1 MARSDVHAR
10 RLLIALL
17 IGAVLLAA
25 ALLRPFW
32 VALFLAAVLA
42 ATLRRPMEWLVRLLR
57 GRRNLAAGIV
67 TVMVLL
73 AVVVPIAALGA
84 VVVGEVIQGIQWLR
98 GALESE
104 GVWGLVQ
111 RLPAPVARLAHYLV
125 ESLGDPQRQLQ
136 QWAGAQGGQAA
147 AAVGG
152 VLAATGTFLFQS
164 AMMLIGLFFF
174 LVDGRPLVDWLDA
187 RVPLRPGQL
196 RALLAD
202 FRRTSVTVLVATAAT
217 AGLQTVVALV
227 GYFLAR
233 TPNPVF
239 LAILTLVA
247 ALIPAAGA
255 TVMVVAVAA
264 LQLATGHTVSGVFLL
279 VWGIAAVSVVDNVV
293 RPLLLKGGMELHG
306 GVVFFAL
313 LGGVAVFG
321 GIGLV
326 VGPLVL
332 TFLLSA
338 LNMYWREFG
347 EPGLATDP
355 LSGAVEPPSA
365 SLPSPSPSR
374 SPSASPSPSAAPPPP
389 AAPEPADRA
398 PGSGGRSRTR

>member
-1 MARSDVHAR
+1 MPRSELHAR

-25 ALLRPFW
+25 TLLRPFW

-42 ATLRRPMEWLVRLLR
+42 ATLRRPMEWLTRVLR
-57 GRRNLAAGIV
+57 GRRNLAAVLV
-67 TVMVLL
+67 TLAVLL
-73 AVVVPIAALGA
+73 AVVVPIAAMGA
-84 VVVGEVIQGIQWLR
+84 VLVGEVVQGIQWLR

-111 RLPAPVARLAHYLV
+111 RLPDPVERLVRYVVA
-125 ESLGDPQRQLQ
+125 SLGDPQRQLQ

-187 RVPLRPGQL
+187 RVPLRPGQF

-202 FRRTSVTVLVATAAT
+202 FRRTSVSVLVATAAT
-217 AGLQTVVALV
+217 AGLQTVVAFL
-227 GYFLAR
+227 GYVLAR

-239 LAILTLVA
+239 LALLTLVA
-247 ALIPAAGA
+247 ALVPAAGA
-255 TVMVVAVAA
+255 TVMVIVIAA
-264 LQLATGHTVSGVFLL
+264 LQLATGHTVSGIFLL
-279 VWGIAAVSVVDNVV
+279 AWGIAVVGLVDNII
-293 RPLLLKGGMELHG
+293 RPILLKGGMALHG
-306 GVVFFAL
+306 GLVFFSL

-326 VGPLVL
+326 VGPVAL

-347 EPGLATDP
+347 EPERSADPVSAAGAPASASASPAPSSAPAATDP
-355 LSGAVEPPSA
+355 A
-365 SLPSPSPSR
+365 R
-374 SPSASPSPSAAPPPP
+374 
-389 AAPEPADRA
+389 
-398 PGSGGRSRTR
+398 GSGGRSPTR

>member
-1 MARSDVHAR
+1 MARSDAHAR
-10 RLLIALL
+10 HLLIALL

-25 ALLRPFW
+25 VLVRPFW

-42 ATLRRPMEWLVRLLR
+42 ATLRRPMEWLTRLLR
-57 GRRNLAAGIV
+57 GRRNLAAVLV
-67 TVMVLL
+67 TMAVLL
-73 AVVVPIAALGA
+73 AVVVPIAAMGA
-84 VVVGEVIQGIQWLR
+84 VLVGEVVQGIQWLR

-111 RLPAPVARLAHYLV
+111 RLPEPVARLVRYVV

-136 QWAGAQGGQAA
+136 QWAGSQGGQAA

-152 VLAATGTFLFQS
+152 VLSATGTFLFQS

-187 RVPLRPGQL
+187 RVPLRPGQF

-202 FRRTSVTVLVATAAT
+202 FRRTSVSVLVATAAT
-217 AGLQTVVALV
+217 AGLQTVVAFV
-227 GYFLAR
+227 GYLLAR

-239 LAILTLVA
+239 LALLTLIA
-247 ALIPAAGA
+247 ALVPAAGA
-255 TVMVVAVAA
+255 TVMVIVIAA
-264 LQLATGHTVSGVFLL
+264 LLLATGHTVAGIFLL
-279 VWGIAAVSVVDNVV
+279 AWGVAVVGLVDNII
-293 RPLLLKGGMELHG
+293 RPILLKGGMALHG
-306 GVVFFAL
+306 GLVFFSL

-326 VGPLVL
+326 VGPVAL

-347 EPGLATDP
+347 EPERASDP
-355 LSGAVEPPSA
+355 LSGAGAPA
-365 SLPSPSPSR
+365 SSSSR
-374 SPSASPSPSAAPPPP
+374 GSAAAP
-389 AAPEPADRA
+389 AAADPA
-398 PGSGGRSRTR
+398 PGSAGRSPTR